1 MTDQLAAKIEA
12 ARKRADQAKA
22 RLAALEA
29 RASEQAR
36 KLRNGQKIIVGS
48 LLLDAARRDPTIRQ
62 TILSVLDQGL
72 VRDVDK
78 TRLAPLLADLRGLDA
93 SASHSPT
100 NPTLGVKQ
108 TLPEPPQT
116 GA

>member
-48 LLLDAARRDPTIRQ
+48 LVIEAARHNQAVRQ
-62 TILSVLDQGL
+62 ALLSILDQGL
-72 VRDVDK
+72 VREVDK
-78 TRLAPLLADLRGLDA
+78 ARLSPLLADLRGLEA
-93 SASHSPT
+93 PPPSPA
-100 NPTLGVKQ
+100 PKPLGVNQ
-108 TLPEPPQT
+108 TASEQPQT
-116 GA
+116 AE

>member
-1 MTDQLAAKIEA
+1 MTDQLATKIEA

-48 LLLDAARRDPTIRQ
+48 LILDAARRDPTIRQ

-72 VRDVDK
+72 VREVDK
-78 TRLAPLLADLRGLDA
+78 TRLAPLLADLRGLQA
-93 SASHSPT
+93 PSSLSPE
-100 NPTLGVKQ
+100 NPTPGLTDPSGS
-108 TLPEPPQT
+108 LL
-116 GA
+116 